1 MGAQRVAAVVF
12 DLGGVLIDWN
22 PRHLYRRLFDRNEP
36 AMEAF
41 LADVCTAEWN
51 AQLDA
56 GRPFAEAVE
65 TLALAHPAQRDLI
78 LAYHTRWPEMMPG
91 EIEGTAAI
99 AEELRRAHVPLYVLS
114 NWSAETFPAAR
125 SRFPFLDWFDGV
137 VISGDLGICKP
148 DPRIYERLLARY
160 RLTAGN
166 TVFIDDAEPNVT
178 AADRLGMIGLRF
190 DGAASLRRDLERLG
204 LLTGTGAERA

>member
-1 MGAQRVAAVVF
+1 LASERVAAIVF

-22 PRHLYRRLFDRNEP
+22 PRHLYRRLFHGDEA

-41 LADVCTAEWN
+41 LADVCTADWN

-56 GRPFAEAVE
+56 GRPFLEAVE
-65 TLALAHPAQRDLI
+65 TLAAARPGQRDLI
-78 LAYHTRWPEMMPG
+78 LAYATRWNEMMAG
-91 EIEGTAAI
+91 EIEGTVAVLG
-99 AEELRRAHVPLYVLS
+99 ELMQAHVPLYVLS

-148 DPRIYERLLARY
+148 DPAIYADLVARY
-160 RLTAGN
+160 RLVAAR
-166 TVFIDDAEPNVT
+166 TVFIDDAETNV
-178 AADRLGMIGLRF
+178 AVANRLGMIGLRF
-190 DGAASLRRDLERLG
+190 EGAPRLRADLRGLG
-204 LLTGTGAERA
+204 LPVESDAGRG